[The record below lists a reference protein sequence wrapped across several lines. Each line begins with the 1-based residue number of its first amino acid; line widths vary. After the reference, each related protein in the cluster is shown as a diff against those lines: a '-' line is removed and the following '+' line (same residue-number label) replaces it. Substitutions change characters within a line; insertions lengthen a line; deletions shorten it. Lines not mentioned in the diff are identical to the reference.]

1 MTWAYYLDRVI
12 FAVEFGDAIPGVSKT
27 FVFGFIVGLVGCY
40 KGYTTENGTEGVGK
54 ASTSSVVVSSLLIL
68 IFDMFLVK
76 LISLDM
82 ASGEVMIEVID
93 LHKSFN
99 SNNVLDGI
107 SFNVDEA
114 ENMIV
119 FGRSGTGK
127 SVLLK
132 CMIRLMEPDSG
143 NIKIHGKDVLQLDIK
158 ELNELRKNI
167 GFLFQGAA
175 LYDSMSVREN
185 LEFPLIRNFDL
196 AQKEIDER
204 VHFVLEAV
212 SLLEAI
218 DKMPSELSGGMKK
231 RIGLA
236 RSIITKPKLMFYD
249 EPTTGLDPI
258 TAKEISVLII
268 DLQHQLK
275 MTSVVVTHDLLCAK
289 IIADRAIVLDDGKI
303 VKEGSINDLVTSND
317 PFLKNFFSDEIIE
330 NNGSKI

>member
-1 MTWAYYLDRVI
+1 MDLAD
-12 FAVEFGDAIPGVSKT
+12 
-27 FVFGFIVGLVGCY
+27 
-40 KGYTTENGTEGVGK
+40 GK
-54 ASTSSVVVSSLLIL
+54 
-68 IFDMFLVK
+68 M
-76 LISLDM
+76 
-82 ASGEVMIEVID
+82 MIEITD
-93 LHKSFN
+93 LHKSFGEN
-99 SNNVLDGI
+99 KVLDGV

-132 CMIRLMEPDSG
+132 CMIRLMEPESG
-143 NIKIHGKDVLQLDIK
+143 GIKIQNKDVLKLDIK
-158 ELNELRKNI
+158 ELNDLRKDI

-185 LEFPLIRNFDL
+185 LEFPLIRNFNFDR
-196 AQKEIDER
+196 KEIDER

-268 DLQHQLK
+268 DLQHRLK

-289 IIADRAIVLDDGKI
+289 IIADRAIVLNDGKI
-303 VKEGSINDLVTSND
+303 VKEGSINDLVTSED
-317 PFLKNFFSDEIIE
+317 QLLKNFFSDEIIE
-330 NNGSKI
+330 INGSQK

>member
-1 MTWAYYLDRVI
+1 M
-12 FAVEFGDAIPGVSKT
+12 VEVT
-27 FVFGFIVGLVGCY
+27 NLY
-40 KGYTTENGTEGVGK
+40 
-54 ASTSSVVVSSLLIL
+54 
-68 IFDMFLVK
+68 
-76 LISLDM
+76 
-82 ASGEVMIEVID
+82 
-93 LHKSFN
+93 KSFDGN
-99 SNNVLDGI
+99 VVLDGV
-107 SFNVDEA
+107 SFVVEEA
-114 ENMIV
+114 ENMVV

-143 NIKIHGKDVLQLDIK
+143 DIKINGKDVLQMELK
-158 ELNELRKNI
+158 ELNHLRKEI

-185 LEFPLIRNFDL
+185 LEFPLIRNFELDR
-196 AQKEIDER
+196 KEIDER

-218 DKMPSELSGGMKK
+218 DKMPSELSGGMRK

-258 TAKEISVLII
+258 TSKEISVLII
-268 DLQHQLK
+268 DLQHQLQ
-275 MTSVVVTHDLLCAK
+275 MTSIVVTHDLLCAK
-289 IIADRAIVLDDGKI
+289 IIADRAIVLEEGKI
-303 VKEGSINDLVTSND
+303 VKEGNINDLVTSKD

>member
-1 MTWAYYLDRVI
+1 M
-12 FAVEFGDAIPGVSKT
+12 VEIT
-27 FVFGFIVGLVGCY
+27 
-40 KGYTTENGTEGVGK
+40 
-54 ASTSSVVVSSLLIL
+54 
-68 IFDMFLVK
+68 
-76 LISLDM
+76 
-82 ASGEVMIEVID
+82 D
-93 LHKSFN
+93 LHKSFG
-99 SNNVLDGI
+99 SNVVLDGV
-107 SFNVDEA
+107 SMHVAEA
-114 ENMIV
+114 ENMVV

-143 NIKIHGKDVLQLDIK
+143 NIKIEDKDVLKMDIK
-158 ELNELRKNI
+158 ELNEIRKDI

-175 LYDSMSVREN
+175 LYDSMTVREN

-196 AQKEIDER
+196 DRKEIDTR

-218 DKMPSELSGGMKK
+218 DKMPSELSGGMRK

-236 RSIITKPKLMFYD
+236 RSIITKPKLMLYD

-275 MTSVVVTHDLLCAK
+275 MTSIVVTHDLLCAK
-289 IIADRAIVLDDGKI
+289 IIADRAIVLDGGKI
-303 VKEGSINDLVTSND
+303 VKEGSINDLTTSSD
-317 PFLKNFFSDEIIE
+317 PLLKNFFSDEIIE
-330 NNGSKI
+330 TNGSVK